1 MSRSYV
7 PPPDT
12 VVGVH
17 LFSRMFEHQVRMA
30 QVFGA
35 AFLMANP
42 LLNRQAVQEWRS
54 EPAKDTLP
62 QRKMARRTYAMP
74 V

>member
-17 LFSRMFEHQVRMA
+17 LLGRMFEHQVRMA
-30 QVFGA
+30 QVFGTA
-35 AFLMANP
+35 ILMANP
-42 LLNRQAVQEWRS
+42 LFNHPGTQAMRPEG
-54 EPAKDTLP
+54 AKGLLP
-62 QRKMARRTYAMP
+62 QRKMARRTHAMP